1 MDMIDRKVKTDNV
14 TEEEKE
20 RKSEIV
26 EKIDRVWEK
35 IKRERNVER
44 GRQRVTE
51 RERERERERES

>member
-35 IKRERNVER
+35 IKRDRNVER

-51 RERERERERES
+51 RERERES

>member
-26 EKIDRVWEK
+26 EKIDRV
-35 IKRERNVER
+35 
-44 GRQRVTE
+44 
-51 RERERERERES
+51 